1 MIKFF
6 CFAQHEILYI
16 PYFSQLGKF
25 YTIAEVFSITDTS
38 PCKRRHATYICN
50 ECDNLSIK
58 IDWQLL
64 CCRVLCFMGLP
75 FGQNKSR
82 SGAWEVG
89 ASHVRTQGCY
99 RQHLSH
105 FCDRN
110 SLPYLTQFVNRED
123 LYRGGALL
131 ACCCQSIQISAVG
144 KCVIGW
150 SYNFNTPH
158 NAIAHNPEFSAFGS
172 YFCSGS

>member
-89 ASHVRTQGCY
+89 AFHVRTQGCT

-105 FCDRN
+105 FC
-110 SLPYLTQFVNRED
+110 SKFSVAYWKIFVNIGCFHKAKKCFSTKFPIFFIKR
-123 LYRGGALL
+123 LTFPL
-131 ACCCQSIQISAVG
+131 SAV
-144 KCVIGW
+144 IIRQM
-150 SYNFNTPH
+150 NIRP
-158 NAIAHNPEFSAFGS
+158 
-172 YFCSGS
+172 SGRT